1 VLSVRRTLQCAVARR
16 ATLVAAQSQRRPAM
30 TLGRILS
37 RRLALAALCGT
48 LFVSSAASA
57 AKKPPMS
64 PPRVALIGIE
74 ALPAVSAAN
83 QRYRVNFLLDN
94 QNTEPLGLKEVRFTV
109 RLLGLGVLVGHSLGE
124 VTIEGLDQ
132 HTVKVEVP
140 GDTLPSYS
148 QLIANAGP
156 GDKLDYELYGNITL
170 SKGIKKTVPIQG
182 QGVVKLSKVK
192 DEPEAP

>member
-1 VLSVRRTLQCAVARR
+1 
-16 ATLVAAQSQRRPAM
+16 M
-30 TLGRILS
+30 TFGRILS
-37 RRLALAALCGT
+37 RRLALAALCGS
-48 LFVSSAASA
+48 LLVSLAAPA

-64 PPRVALIGIE
+64 PPRIVLIGIE

-83 QRYRVNFLLDN
+83 QRYRVDFLIDN
-94 QNTEPLGLKEVRFTV
+94 QNTEPLGISEVRFTI
-109 RLLGLGVLVGHSLGE
+109 RLLGLGMLTGHSLGE
-124 VTIEGLDQ
+124 VTIEALDQ

-140 GDTLPSYS
+140 GDTLPSYQ

-156 GDKLDYELYGNITL
+156 GDKVDYEVYGNITL
-170 SKGIKKTVPIQG
+170 NRGIKKTVPIQG

>member
-1 VLSVRRTLQCAVARR
+1 
-16 ATLVAAQSQRRPAM
+16 M
-30 TLGRILS
+30 TFGRILS
-37 RRLALAALCGT
+37 RRLAIAALCGS
-48 LFVSSAASA
+48 LVASFAAPA
-57 AKKPPMS
+57 AKKPPAM
-64 PPRVALIGIE
+64 PPRVALLGIE

-83 QRYRVNFLLDN
+83 QRYRVNFVIDN
-94 QNTEPLGLKEVRFTV
+94 QNTEPLGLSEVRFTI
-109 RLLGLGVLVGHSLGE
+109 RLLGLGVLTGHSLGD
-124 VTIEGLDQ
+124 VTIEALDQ

-170 SKGIKKTVPIQG
+170 SRGIKKTVPIQG

-192 DEPEAP
+192 EEPEAP